1 MQSSIQKLQSVMST
15 RIHRAALE
23 CRTIAYYVPMTLR
36 YAAAFFL
43 VVLLLLILGVIFG
56 FLSFDA
62 SAPLDKQLTAAGAL
76 AVRWECDEDYCY
88 WGGDTDEGP
97 YYYIEEEEDE
107 SYYPGVDS
115 GQELVEEEWWYG
127 NEPPPY
133 MGDEVDE
140 LYYSEGGQGSTVGDT
155 LGLWGEWE
163 APRFE
168 SGGWYDEW
176 VEDEYWFDEPQR
188 TQNSQS
194 PWYVNAFPGIGQV
207 VQQIIPGQHKPA
219 PRPIVAPRPQY
230 PQPSC
235 WISASPMSVEYGG
248 SSTLSWSSFNA
259 TRASLTDFGNVSLS
273 SSRLLHNIRSDRTYQ
288 ITVSG
293 AGGSGS
299 CYTRITV
306 RAQSATPSCVISA
319 YPSSIHVGQSTNL
332 AWGTANA
339 SSAYLSGV
347 GSVGLQ
353 GGMYVTPNKTTTYT
367 LTAVGAQGVT
377 GSCAAQVGVLP

>member
-1 MQSSIQKLQSVMST
+1 
-15 RIHRAALE
+15 
-23 CRTIAYYVPMTLR
+23 MTMR

-43 VVLLLLILGVIFG
+43 IVLLLLILGVIFG

-62 SAPLDKQLTAAGAL
+62 SGPLDKQLTAAGAL
-76 AVRWECDEDYCY
+76 AVRWECDDDDYCY
-88 WGGDTDEGP
+88 WASDGDEGDTELRILDEIDAMYDRELYHIDKEELYSGEAP
-97 YYYIEEEEDE
+97 YWWLHDDTEDA
-107 SYYPGVDS
+107 V
-115 GQELVEEEWWYG
+115 VEEWI
-127 NEPPPY
+127 
-133 MGDEVDE
+133 
-140 LYYSEGGQGSTVGDT
+140 
-155 LGLWGEWE
+155 EWE
-163 APRFE
+163 EPRFG

-176 VEDEYWFDEPQR
+176 VEDEYWFDEPR
-188 TQNSQS
+188 TVQN
-194 PWYVNAFPGIGQV
+194 PWYVNAFPGIGQM
-207 VQQIIPGQHKPA
+207 VQQIIPGQNMPA
-219 PRPIVAPRPQY
+219 PRPAPPPRPAY

-273 SSRLLHNIRSDRTYQ
+273 SSRLLQNIRSDRTYQ

-306 RAQSATPSCVISA
+306 RPQSATPSCIISA

-339 SSAYLSGV
+339 SSAYLSQIGNV
-347 GSVGLQ
+347 ALQ
-353 GGMYVTPNKTTTYT
+353 GGMYVAPNKTTTYT
-367 LTAVGAQGVT
+367 LTAVGTQGVT
-377 GSCAAQVGVLP
+377 GSCAAEVGVLP